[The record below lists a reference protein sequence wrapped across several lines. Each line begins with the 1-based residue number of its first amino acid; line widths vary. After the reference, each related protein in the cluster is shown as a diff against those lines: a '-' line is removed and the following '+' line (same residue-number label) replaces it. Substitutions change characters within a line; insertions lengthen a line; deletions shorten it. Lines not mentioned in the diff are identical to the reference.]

1 MAQPYH
7 GGYHPT
13 NDLSVILG
21 QARAAEMIQAKL
33 NQPDSFEIHPITGC
47 LLSLTS
53 LNNNGYAVGKRY
65 SNDLLRQ
72 KAQNPGLDMRNK
84 GTNILL
90 HRAAYLALHG
100 IDIAVGHVAS
110 HTCPF
115 KACFKGEHI
124 VSETQAQNLARINC
138 AGVITCPHHDR
149 IIIDLCNHDP
159 LNLGQ
164 KCIKIHANIACCLH
178 TVHPEE
184 TQPPAISDPSVT
196 ASDPS
201 VEQILSQDP
210 RTMPG
215 SQFLGADLPDD
226 EEDASDLPSD
236 QPLQY
241 SLPLGPP
248 PSSPPLPSSSSR
260 PGASSSSNQTLGH
273 HPRPF
278 SSSDIQRPR
287 RRRRLQP
294 LSSDEPPSDQPPSDH
309 PPSGSK
315 HGPQTSSSGLPTSD
329 FVVDDDAP
337 IEYESDESDE
347 N

>member
-65 SNDLLRQ
+65 SNDLRR

-100 IDIAVGHVAS
+100 
-110 HTCPF
+110 T
-115 KACFKGEHI
+115 
-124 VSETQAQNLARINC
+124 L
-138 AGVITCPHHDR
+138 
-149 IIIDLCNHDP
+149 
-159 LNLGQ
+159 
-164 KCIKIHANIACCLH
+164 
-178 TVHPEE
+178 
-184 TQPPAISDPSVT
+184 
-196 ASDPS
+196 
-201 VEQILSQDP
+201 
-210 RTMPG
+210 
-215 SQFLGADLPDD
+215 QF
-226 EEDASDLPSD
+226 
-236 QPLQY
+236 
-241 SLPLGPP
+241 SLPLCPP

-273 HPRPF
+273 HPRPS
-278 SSSDIQRPR
+278 SSSDIQPPR
-287 RRRRLQP
+287 RRRRLQS
-294 LSSDEPPSDQPPSDH
+294 LSSDGPPSDQPPS
-309 PPSGSK
+309 GSR

-329 FVVDDDAP
+329 FVVNDDAP